1 MQNVRH
7 SDLSIG
13 VAYAAM
19 GMHTP
24 TPDQQTPEPDTTYVH
39 TQRSEVRKEAKLLK
53 RSVLSGVDVKS
64 KILTHGLLVVCPSRL
79 QFVTYMRSQLT
90 TSTTRSQLQ

>member
-1 MQNVRH
+1 
-7 SDLSIG
+7 
-13 VAYAAM
+13 M

-64 KILTHGLLVVCPSRL
+64 KI
-79 QFVTYMRSQLT
+79 
-90 TSTTRSQLQ
+90 